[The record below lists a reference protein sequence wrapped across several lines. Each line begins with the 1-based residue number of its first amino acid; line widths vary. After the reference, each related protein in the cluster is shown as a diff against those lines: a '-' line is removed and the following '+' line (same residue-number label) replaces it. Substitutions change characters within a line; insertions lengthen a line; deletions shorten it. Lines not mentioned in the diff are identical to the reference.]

1 MTEAEFFETYQ
12 FLNNFVKYVTEKQ
25 IINLASAIAIVVRS
39 MLETILSNEKSLA
52 INQLRI
58 IKRLIVF
65 INSTTYKKTKSNPV
79 TKQLFSAFGN
89 IFPSFIRVYLKRP
102 GISLLSQ
109 MVFHYQKFIVVAEKS
124 LHLKASGI
132 NLGN

>member
-79 TKQLFSAFGN
+79 TKQLFSALGN
-89 IFPSFIRVYLKRP
+89 IFPSFIRVYLKHP
-102 GISLLSQ
+102 GISLLFQ
-109 MVFHYQKFIVVAEKS
+109 ITE
-124 LHLKASGI
+124 
-132 NLGN
+132 N

>member
-39 MLETILSNEKSLA
+39 MLETILKNEKSLA

-79 TKQLFSAFGN
+79 TKQLFSALGN
-89 IFPSFIRVYLKRP
+89 IFPSFIRVYLKHP
-102 GISLLSQ
+102 GISLLFQ
-109 MVFHYQKFIVVAEKS
+109 TTE
-124 LHLKASGI
+124 
-132 NLGN
+132 N